1 MIPCVKPDTFMNRET
16 LSATARAMVAPG
28 KGILAMDES
37 HPTCKKRF
45 DALGVEFTE
54 ENRRTYRDM
63 LVTAAGLGDHIGGAI
78 LFDET
83 LRQKL
88 LDGTPFP
95 EHLNSIGIVPGI
107 KVDKGA
113 KDLAGHPGEKVTEGL
128 DGLRDRLAE
137 YAKLGARFAKWR
149 AVITIEEERPI
160 EYCEME
166 DDIFFRNIAVTERL
180 PSEACL
186 EANAHA
192 LARYAALCQ
201 QADLVPIVEPEV
213 LMNGEHDIDRSYEV
227 TVRALEVTF
236 DQLARQGVWLE
247 GIVLKPSMVI
257 SGDQCEERADVETV
271 AARTVECLKKTV
283 PAEVPGI
290 AFLSGGQSDE
300 EASAHLNA
308 INQHPDLPWAV
319 TFSYGRA
326 LQQQAMKSWSGAE
339 ANRGIGQAAI
349 SKRARLNGAAAR
361 GAYDVEMEK
370 AA

>member
-1 MIPCVKPDTFMNRET
+1 MNRET

-45 DALGVEFTE
+45 DALGIEFTE

-63 LVTAAGLGDHIGGAI
+63 LVTAAGLGDHVGGAI

-88 LDGTPFP
+88 LDDTPFP

-128 DGLRDRLAE
+128 DGLRERLVE
-137 YAKLGARFAKWR
+137 YAELGARFAKWR
-149 AVITIEEERPI
+149 AVITIGEG
-160 EYCEME
+160 
-166 DDIFFRNIAVTERL
+166 L

-201 QADLVPIVEPEV
+201 EADLVPIVEPEV

-257 SGDQCEERADVETV
+257 SGDRCAEQADVETV

-339 ANRGIGQAAI
+339 ANRGVGQAAI

>member
-1 MIPCVKPDTFMNRET
+1 MNRET
-16 LSATARAMVAPG
+16 LSATAHAMVAPG

-45 DALGVEFTE
+45 DALDIEFTE
-54 ENRRTYRDM
+54 ENRRAYRDM
-63 LVTAAGLGDHIGGAI
+63 LVTAAGLGDHVGGAI

-137 YAKLGARFAKWR
+137 YVELGARFAKWR
-149 AVITIEEERPI
+149 AVITIG
-160 EYCEME
+160 
-166 DDIFFRNIAVTERL
+166 DGL

-186 EANAHA
+186 EANAHG

-201 QADLVPIVEPEV
+201 EADLVPIVEPEV
-213 LMNGEHDIDRSYEV
+213 LMNGEHDIDRSYDV
-227 TVRALEVTF
+227 TVRALDVTF

-257 SGDQCEERADVETV
+257 SGDRCAEQADVETV
-271 AARTVECLKKTV
+271 ATRTVECLKKTV
-283 PAEVPGI
+283 PADVPGI

-308 INQHPDLPWAV
+308 INRHPDLPWAV

-326 LQQQAMKSWSGAE
+326 LQQQAMKSWGGAE
-339 ANRGIGQAAI
+339 ANRGVGQAAI

>member
-1 MIPCVKPDTFMNRET
+1 MNRET

-45 DALGVEFTE
+45 DALGIEFTE

-63 LVTAAGLGDHIGGAI
+63 LVTAAGLGDHVGGAI

-137 YAKLGARFAKWR
+137 YVELGARFAKWR
-149 AVITIEEERPI
+149 AVITIGEG
-160 EYCEME
+160 
-166 DDIFFRNIAVTERL
+166 L

-186 EANAHA
+186 EANAHG

-201 QADLVPIVEPEV
+201 EADLVPIVEPEV

-236 DQLARQGVWLE
+236 DQLTRQGVWLE

-257 SGDQCEERADVETV
+257 SGDQCAEQADVETV

>member
-1 MIPCVKPDTFMNRET
+1 MNRET
-16 LSATARAMVAPG
+16 LSATAQAMVAPG

-45 DALGVEFTE
+45 DALGIEFTE
-54 ENRRTYRDM
+54 ENRQAYRDM

-83 LRQKL
+83 LRQTL

-95 EHLNSIGIVPGI
+95 RHLDSIGIVPGI

-128 DGLRDRLAE
+128 DGLRERLAE
-137 YAKLGARFAKWR
+137 YAELGARFAKWR
-149 AVITIEEERPI
+149 AVITIG
-160 EYCEME
+160 
-166 DDIFFRNIAVTERL
+166 DGL
-180 PSEACL
+180 PSDACL
-186 EANAHA
+186 EANAHG

-201 QADLVPIVEPEV
+201 EADLVPIVEPEV
-213 LMNGEHDIDRSYEV
+213 LMNGEHDIERSYDV

-236 DQLARQGVWLE
+236 DQLARQGVWLP

-257 SGDQCEERADVETV
+257 SGDRCPGRADVETV

-283 PAEVPGI
+283 PAAVPGI

-308 INQHPDLPWAV
+308 INRHPDLPWAV

-326 LQQQAMKSWSGAE
+326 LQQQAMKSWGGAE
-339 ANRGIGQAAI
+339 ANRGVGQDAI
-349 SKRARLNGAAAR
+349 AKRARLNGAAAR
-361 GAYDVEMEK
+361 GAYNDEMEQ

>member
-1 MIPCVKPDTFMNRET
+1 MNRET

-45 DALGVEFTE
+45 DALGIEFTE

-63 LVTAAGLGDHIGGAI
+63 LVTAAGLGDHVGGAI

-88 LDGTPFP
+88 LDDTPFP

-128 DGLRDRLAE
+128 DGLRERLVE
-137 YAKLGARFAKWR
+137 YAELGARFAKWR
-149 AVITIEEERPI
+149 AVITIGEG
-160 EYCEME
+160 
-166 DDIFFRNIAVTERL
+166 L

-201 QADLVPIVEPEV
+201 EADLVPIVEPEV

-257 SGDQCEERADVETV
+257 SGDRCAEQADVETV

-308 INQHPDLPWAV
+308 INQHPDLPWSV

-326 LQQQAMKSWSGAE
+326 LQQQAMKSWGGAE

>member
-1 MIPCVKPDTFMNRET
+1 
-16 LSATARAMVAPG
+16 
-28 KGILAMDES
+28 MDES

-45 DALGVEFTE
+45 DALGIEFTE
-54 ENRRTYRDM
+54 ENRRAYRDM
-63 LVTAAGLGDHIGGAI
+63 LVTAAGLGNHLGGAI

-83 LRQKL
+83 LRQQL

-95 EHLNSIGIVPGI
+95 DYLNSIGIVPGI
-107 KVDKGA
+107 KVDCGA

-128 DGLRDRLAE
+128 DGLRERLAE
-137 YAKLGARFAKWR
+137 YAGLGARFAKWR
-149 AVITIEEERPI
+149 AVITIG
-160 EYCEME
+160 
-166 DDIFFRNIAVTERL
+166 DGL

-186 EANAHA
+186 EANAHG
-192 LARYAALCQ
+192 LARYAGLCQ
-201 QADLVPIVEPEV
+201 EADIVPIVEPEV

-227 TVRALEVTF
+227 TVRALEVTY

-247 GIVLKPSMVI
+247 GTILKPSMVI
-257 SGDQCEERADVETV
+257 SGDRCAQQADVETV

-308 INQHPDLPWAV
+308 INKHPDLPWAV

-326 LQQQAMKSWSGAE
+326 LQQQAMKSWEGVE
-339 ANRGIGQAAI
+339 ANRDAGQNAI
-349 SKRARLNGAAAR
+349 AKRARLNGAAAR
-361 GAYDVEMEK
+361 GAYDSGMEL

>member
-1 MIPCVKPDTFMNRET
+1 MNRET

-37 HPTCKKRF
+37 HPTCKRRF
-45 DALGVEFTE
+45 DALGIEFTE

-63 LVTAAGLGDHIGGAI
+63 LVTAAGLGDHVGGAI

-88 LDGTPFP
+88 LDDTPFP

-128 DGLRDRLAE
+128 DGLRERLVE
-137 YAKLGARFAKWR
+137 YAELGARFAKWR
-149 AVITIEEERPI
+149 AVITIGEG
-160 EYCEME
+160 
-166 DDIFFRNIAVTERL
+166 L

-201 QADLVPIVEPEV
+201 EADLVPIVEPEV

-257 SGDQCEERADVETV
+257 SGDRCAEQADIETV

-308 INQHPDLPWAV
+308 INQHPDLPWSV

-326 LQQQAMKSWSGAE
+326 LQQQAMKSWGGAE

>member
-1 MIPCVKPDTFMNRET
+1 MNRET
-16 LSATARAMVAPG
+16 LSATAHAMVAPG

-45 DALGVEFTE
+45 DALDIEFTE

-63 LVTAAGLGDHIGGAI
+63 LVTAAGLRDHVGGAI

-95 EHLNSIGIVPGI
+95 EHLNAIGIVPGI

-128 DGLRDRLAE
+128 DGLRERLTE
-137 YAKLGARFAKWR
+137 YAELGARFAKWR
-149 AVITIEEERPI
+149 AVITIG
-160 EYCEME
+160 
-166 DDIFFRNIAVTERL
+166 DGL

-186 EANAHA
+186 EANAHG

-201 QADLVPIVEPEV
+201 EADLVPIVEPEV

-257 SGDQCEERADVETV
+257 SGDRCAEQADVETV

-283 PAEVPGI
+283 PAAVPGI

-326 LQQQAMKSWSGAE
+326 LQQQAMKSWGGAE
-339 ANRGIGQAAI
+339 ANRGTGQDAI
-349 SKRARLNGAAAR
+349 AKRARLNGAAAR
-361 GAYDVEMEK
+361 GAYNSGMEQ

>member
-1 MIPCVKPDTFMNRET
+1 MNRET
-16 LSATARAMVAPG
+16 LSATAHAMVAPG

-45 DALGVEFTE
+45 DALDIEFTE
-54 ENRRTYRDM
+54 ENRRAYRDM
-63 LVTAAGLGDHIGGAI
+63 LVTAAGLGDHVGGAI

-137 YAKLGARFAKWR
+137 YVELGARFAKWR
-149 AVITIEEERPI
+149 AVITIG
-160 EYCEME
+160 
-166 DDIFFRNIAVTERL
+166 DGL

-186 EANAHA
+186 EANAHG

-201 QADLVPIVEPEV
+201 EADLVPIVEPEV
-213 LMNGEHDIDRSYEV
+213 LMNGEHDIDRSYDV
-227 TVRALEVTF
+227 TVRALDVTF

-257 SGDQCEERADVETV
+257 SGDRCAEQADVETV
-271 AARTVECLKKTV
+271 ATRTVECLKKTV
-283 PAEVPGI
+283 PADVPGI

-308 INQHPDLPWAV
+308 INRHPDLPWAV

-326 LQQQAMKSWSGAE
+326 LQQQAMKSWGGAE
-339 ANRGIGQAAI
+339 ANREVGQAAI

>member
-1 MIPCVKPDTFMNRET
+1 MNRET

-45 DALGVEFTE
+45 DALGIEFTE

-63 LVTAAGLGDHIGGAI
+63 LVTAAGLGDHVGGAI

-107 KVDKGA
+107 KVDQGA

-137 YAKLGARFAKWR
+137 YVELGARFAKWR
-149 AVITIEEERPI
+149 AVITIGGG
-160 EYCEME
+160 
-166 DDIFFRNIAVTERL
+166 L

-186 EANAHA
+186 EANAHG

-201 QADLVPIVEPEV
+201 EADLVPIVEPEV

-257 SGDQCEERADVETV
+257 SGDRCAEQADVETV

>member
-1 MIPCVKPDTFMNRET
+1 MNRDT
-16 LSATARAMVAPG
+16 LNATAQAMVAPG

-37 HPTCKKRF
+37 HPTCQKRF
-45 DALGVEFTE
+45 DALGIEFTE
-54 ENRRTYRDM
+54 ENRRAYRDM
-63 LVTAAGLGDHIGGAI
+63 LVTADGLADHIGGAI

-83 LRQKL
+83 LRQQL

-95 EHLNSIGIVPGI
+95 QHLQSIGIVPGI
-107 KVDKGA
+107 KVDRGA

-137 YAKLGARFAKWR
+137 YADLGARFAKWR
-149 AVITIEEERPI
+149 AVITIGDGI
-160 EYCEME
+160 
-166 DDIFFRNIAVTERL
+166 
-180 PSEACL
+180 PSDACL

-201 QADLVPIVEPEV
+201 EADLVPIVEPEV
-213 LMNGEHDIDRSYEV
+213 LMNGTHDIQRSYDV
-227 TVRALEVTF
+227 TALALGVTF
-236 DQLARQGVWLE
+236 DQLERQGVWLD

-257 SGDQCEERADVETV
+257 SGDACAERADVRTV
-271 AARTVECLKKTV
+271 ADMTVQCLRQTV

-300 EASAHLNA
+300 EASAHLDA
-308 INQHPDLPWAV
+308 INQHTGLPWAV

-326 LQQQAMKSWSGAE
+326 LQQQAMKTWCGSGD
-339 ANRGIGQAAI
+339 NRSAGQAAI
-349 SKRARLNGAAAR
+349 AKRARLNGAAAL
-361 GAYDVEMEK
+361 GAYQPEMEL

>member
-1 MIPCVKPDTFMNRET
+1 MNRET

-37 HPTCKKRF
+37 HPTCEKRF
-45 DALGVEFTE
+45 DALDIEFTE
-54 ENRRTYRDM
+54 ENRRAYRDM
-63 LVTAAGLGDHIGGAI
+63 LVTAAGLGDHVGGAI

-137 YAKLGARFAKWR
+137 YVELGARFAKWR
-149 AVITIEEERPI
+149 AVITIGEG
-160 EYCEME
+160 
-166 DDIFFRNIAVTERL
+166 L

-186 EANAHA
+186 EANAHG

-201 QADLVPIVEPEV
+201 EADLVPIVEPEV

-247 GIVLKPSMVI
+247 GIVRKPSMVI

-339 ANRGIGQAAI
+339 ANREIGQAAI

>member
-1 MIPCVKPDTFMNRET
+1 MNRET

-45 DALGVEFTE
+45 DALDIEFTE
-54 ENRRTYRDM
+54 ENRRAYRDM
-63 LVTAAGLGDHIGGAI
+63 LVTAAGLGDHVGGAI

-137 YAKLGARFAKWR
+137 YVELGARFAKWR
-149 AVITIEEERPI
+149 AVITIGEG
-160 EYCEME
+160 
-166 DDIFFRNIAVTERL
+166 L

-186 EANAHA
+186 EANAHG

-201 QADLVPIVEPEV
+201 EADLVPIVEPEV

-257 SGDQCEERADVETV
+257 SGDRCAEQADVETV

>member
-1 MIPCVKPDTFMNRET
+1 MNRET

-37 HPTCKKRF
+37 HPTCQKRF
-45 DALGVEFTE
+45 DALGIEFTE
-54 ENRRTYRDM
+54 KNRRAYRDM
-63 LVTAAGLGDHIGGAI
+63 LVTAAGLGDHVGGAI

-113 KDLAGHPGEKVTEGL
+113 KDLAGHSGEKVTEGL

-137 YAKLGARFAKWR
+137 YVELGARFAKWR
-149 AVITIEEERPI
+149 AVITIGEG
-160 EYCEME
+160 M
-166 DDIFFRNIAVTERL
+166 

-186 EANAHA
+186 EANAHG

-201 QADLVPIVEPEV
+201 EADLVPIVEPEV
-213 LMNGEHDIDRSYEV
+213 LMNGEHDIGRSYEV
-227 TVRALEVTF
+227 TVRALEMTF

-257 SGDQCEERADVETV
+257 SGDRCAEQADVETV

-308 INQHPDLPWAV
+308 INRHPDLPWAV

-326 LQQQAMKSWSGAE
+326 LQQQAMKSWGGAE
-339 ANRGIGQAAI
+339 ANREVGQAAI